1 MAVAAR
7 TYHACAGCGGACI
20 ASARYCRRCYNTMP
34 EARGW
39 YSRDA
44 RGPAVVSEW
53 ACEAGGVMVRT
64 VEGGA

>member
-1 MAVAAR
+1 MPDTAR
-7 TYHACAGCGGACI
+7 TYHACVGCGGACI
-20 ASARYCRRCYNTMP
+20 ASARYCRRCYNATP

-44 RGPAVVSEW
+44 CGPVVISEW
-53 ACEAGGVMVRT
+53 VREAGGVMVRT